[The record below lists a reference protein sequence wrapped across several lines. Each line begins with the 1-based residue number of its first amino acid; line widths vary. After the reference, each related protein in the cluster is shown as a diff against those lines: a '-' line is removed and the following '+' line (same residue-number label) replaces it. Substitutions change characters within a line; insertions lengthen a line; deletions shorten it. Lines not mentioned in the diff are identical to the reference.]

1 MLSRIQEILFSISI
15 AEDSNVSFEGT
26 RYTVLKEI
34 FDMFVLAYPISKD
47 FLLLADDQDR
57 VLSVYPEAVKEKNF
71 TEKNRTLVLSRS
83 EKPYDEIYMKLEGG
97 HLYLLKNINSL
108 GLKYSLLLM
117 SSIENNRAFKD
128 LICITEG
135 LEKFLLYNSHKH
147 KDYEQLLDYLDAI
160 DDGISACDEKGYLRY
175 INTSAC
181 QMIGGVK
188 EKLIGLNLYH
198 PPFKETILTHVIETG
213 KSHMDF
219 EYYLYYEGRRH
230 HLMNSAYP
238 IYNSRGEIKG
248 AVDIF
253 KRIKRSYKMA
263 SDMAGY
269 TARFEFKDFVGSSRI
284 FQNKIQLAKEFSK
297 INKSILIEGES
308 GTGKELF
315 SQAIHNYS
323 DSRNG
328 PFVAINCA
336 SFPNDLFDSEMFGY
350 DEGAFTGSKKGG
362 KSGKF
367 ELADGGTLFLDEI
380 GEMPLQLQSKL
391 LRVIETKQVSRLGS
405 NKTINIDIRIIA
417 ATNCDLEAMVKK
429 NQFRED
435 LYYRL
440 KVLYLSLPPIRDRD
454 MDTLILCQYFMDKI
468 NQDMEHPIEG
478 MTEETKKL
486 IMSHPWPG
494 NIRQLQNVLSVA
506 MFLCSTKLL
515 EKKHLIQAG
524 LENLSISNSEVR
536 SMEDSSKNLL
546 FNTLQSND
554 YNIRQTSELLKVSRN
569 TIYRK
574 MKKYGIERPKIKN
587 VR

>member
-1 MLSRIQEILFSISI
+1 MSRIQEILFSISST
-15 AEDSNVSFEGT
+15 EDPNVGLEGS
-26 RYTVLKEI
+26 RYIVLKEI
-34 FDMFVLAYPISKD
+34 FDMLVLAYPISED
-47 FLLLADDQDR
+47 FLLLADEQNR
-57 VLSVYPEAVKEKNF
+57 VLSVYPEDVREKNLYQN
-71 TEKNRTLVLSRS
+71 NRTLVLPRS
-83 EKPYDEIYMKLEGG
+83 EKPYDEIYMKFEGS
-97 HLYLLKNINSL
+97 HLYILKNIKAL
-108 GLKYSLLLM
+108 DLKYSLLLVC
-117 SSIENNRAFKD
+117 SIENSRAFTD
-128 LICITEG
+128 LTSIAEG
-135 LEKFLLYNSHKH
+135 LERFLLYNSHKH
-147 KDYEQLLDYLDAI
+147 KEYQRLLDYLDAI

-188 EKLIGLNLYH
+188 EKLIGMNLYN
-198 PPFKETILTHVIETG
+198 PPFKETILTQVIETG

-219 EYYLYYEGRRH
+219 EYHLNYKGKRH

-238 IYNSRGEIKG
+238 VYNSSGEIKG

-269 TARFEFKDFVGSSRI
+269 TARFEFKDFVGSSKI
-284 FQNKIQLAKEFSK
+284 IQNKIQLAKEFSK

-380 GEMPLQLQSKL
+380 GEMPLQLQAKL

-440 KVLYLSLPPIRDRD
+440 KVLYLNLPPIRERD
-454 MDTLILCQYFMDKI
+454 LDTLLFCQYFMDKI
-468 NQDMEHPIEG
+468 NLDMEHPIEG
-478 MTEETKKL
+478 ITEEAKKF

-515 EKKHLIQAG
+515 QKKDLVQAG
-524 LENLSISNSEVR
+524 LEDLSTSNSKAK
-536 SMEDSSKNLL
+536 SMEDSSKDLL
-546 FNTLQSND
+546 FKTLQSND
-554 YNIRQTSELLKVSRN
+554 YNIRQTAELLKVSRN

-574 MKKYGIERPKIKN
+574 MKKYGIERS
-587 VR
+587 